1 MANKKKVVKNNKDE
15 KIVKEEKVTIKDN
28 NKKRYIIIGLLY
40 IMCSIMWIVGGFIK
54 IKNDVSAVAL
64 DFIAGALLLMLGVMY
79 LLRARNEK

>member
-1 MANKKKVVKNNKDE
+1 MANKKKVVKKNKDE